1 MGDVHGVVEVVGV
14 GHARLA
20 RGFVVRRDSPVQGQ
34 IDILSA
40 VARIDATRIH
50 VVA

>member
-1 MGDVHGVVEVVGV
+1 MGDVDGVVEVVGV

-20 RGFVVRRDSPVQGQ
+20 RGFLVRRDGPVQGQ
-34 IDILSA
+34 INVLSG
-40 VARIDATRIH
+40 VARIDSARIH